1 VIEVLA
7 NSSVE
12 QLAWLGVG
20 ACFAG
25 AWVLDLA
32 TPTATKQARR
42 KASREFRDR
51 RRVAQVKVLWMKEE
65 TAIDY
70 LMLQGLTKAAAK
82 ERYAKWSK
90 AMNEAANGKG
100 VAYGVHHSDPLDD
113 MLSDLYA

>member
-1 VIEVLA
+1 MLELLA
-7 NSSVE
+7 NSSLE
-12 QLAWLGVG
+12 QLAWLAIGGCFLG
-20 ACFAG
+20 AY
-25 AWVLDLA
+25 VLDHA

-42 KASREFRDR
+42 KAAKAFRDR

-70 LMLQGLTKAAAK
+70 LVLQGLTKAAAK
-82 ERYAKWSK
+82 ERYAKWSQ

-100 VAYGVHHSDPLDD
+100 VAFGVHHSDPLDD